1 MQFSNDAVET
11 ATSSFCN
18 NKNHTSTSNNDCTLV
33 DTNVTPMELRPIFK
47 ALKGYSLYTKDV
59 KLQAVGDF
67 LSLSSYTSMLQS
79 NQLDLVSKLKNICE
93 GPSQVAKNM
102 KRGCKWSHKWTGSF
116 CAKFIIEVSEII
128 EEDWKCYHA
137 KSLRKSSRK
146 SLQSSLPPPAASFI
160 SMVETARLKIQG
172 EIMTKGT
179 SYQTRKRKTSTFK
192 SVQDML
198 LKGAAI
204 HNPNFVEVTQDKI
217 EANLICPLCNHRS
230 LVSVTSKEQATAE
243 NERIQKAY
251 KRKFEE
257 WSTNGSVGRK
267 PRMEKT
273 HSQILGCVCFMQ
285 NCVGNNDGSGCFKCF
300 SDNGSKNQ
308 KQDER

>member
-1 MQFSNDAVET
+1 
-11 ATSSFCN
+11 
-18 NKNHTSTSNNDCTLV
+18 
-33 DTNVTPMELRPIFK
+33 
-47 ALKGYSLYTKDV
+47 
-59 KLQAVGDF
+59 
-67 LSLSSYTSMLQS
+67 
-79 NQLDLVSKLKNICE
+79 
-93 GPSQVAKNM
+93 
-102 KRGCKWSHKWTGSF
+102 
-116 CAKFIIEVSEII
+116 
-128 EEDWKCYHA
+128 
-137 KSLRKSSRK
+137 
-146 SLQSSLPPPAASFI
+146 
-160 SMVETARLKIQG
+160 
-172 EIMTKGT
+172 
-179 SYQTRKRKTSTFK
+179 
-192 SVQDML
+192 ML

-251 KRKFEE
+251 TRKFEE

-300 SDNGSKNQ
+300 SDNGSKNK